1 MNAPRVLLVTVRGPE
16 GQVDVAAREDVSVA
30 ELVAAV
36 AETLGKTV
44 VPTTNSSD
52 RRPEPSP
59 SAERSVPR
67 SATLAQ
73 AGLLDGHVLT
83 VVSPDVVTVADPV
96 FASTEG
102 AR

>member
-1 MNAPRVLLVTVRGPE
+1 M
-16 GQVDVAAREDVSVA
+16 AAREDVSVA

-36 AETLGKTV
+36 AETLGETV
-44 VPTTNSSD
+44 VATTNSSD

-59 SAERSVPR
+59 SRERRVAK

-83 VVSPDVVTVADPV
+83 VVSPDVVTVNDPV
-96 FASTEG
+96 FASEEG
-102 AR
+102 AQ